1 MSNSKPRYWGILYA
15 VAAFLLFVAA
25 EVFNRVSVYN
35 FVTQPLFFICLLSG
49 LYLAYRAVKII
60 TRCHWAITTG
70 LLIASMISIPFIREG
85 LNRTN
90 IEITIVPP
98 IVTFIESSV
107 FNKIHE
113 TAESE
118 PLAEN
123 VRYLFNSAVWAEQ
136 QGQLELAIDFYQAA
150 LNITK
155 SASQQARI
163 RTRLNTTVERYVQ
176 ANLVPTEALPSQIK
190 IFVIEQ

>member
-1 MSNSKPRYWGILYA
+1 MSNLKPRYWGILYA
-15 VAAFLLFVAA
+15 VAAVLLFVAA
-25 EVFNRVSVYN
+25 EVFNRVSAYN
-35 FVTQPLFFICLLSG
+35 SVTQSLFFICLLSG

-70 LLIASMISIPFIREG
+70 LLIASIISIPFIREG
-85 LNRTN
+85 LNRAN

-107 FNKIHE
+107 FNNTHE
-113 TAESE
+113 IAKSE
-118 PLAEN
+118 PLTEN

-136 QGQLELAIDFYQAA
+136 HGEFELAINFYQAA
-150 LNITK
+150 LNITE

-163 RTRLNTTVERYVQ
+163 RTRLNKTVERYVQ

-190 IFVIEQ
+190 VFVIDQ